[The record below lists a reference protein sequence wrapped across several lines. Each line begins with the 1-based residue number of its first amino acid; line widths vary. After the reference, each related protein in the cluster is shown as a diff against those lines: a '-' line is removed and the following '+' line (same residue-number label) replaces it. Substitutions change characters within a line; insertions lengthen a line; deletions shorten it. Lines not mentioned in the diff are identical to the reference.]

1 MADQAMEVDH
11 VDRLLAQWADVE
23 PSLDTRPAGV
33 IGRIGR
39 AARYQDRGL
48 AGVFA
53 PHGLSRADFD
63 GRASLGRMGPPYALS
78 RSALSEAVM
87 RSSGAMSQRL
97 ASLEREG
104 LVERSMDRGDRRGV
118 VVTLTRRGRKLV
130 EAVAGEH
137 LANERRL
144 LGPLTA
150 KEQEALAGLLRK
162 LLLAYEAKAPMP
174 PLTSDRP
181 LRARGRRST
190 PPPEPSTRRP
200 AA

>member
-1 MADQAMEVDH
+1 MEVDH

-39 AARYQDRGL
+39 VARYQDRGL
-48 AGVFA
+48 AEVFA
-53 PHGLSRADFD
+53 RHGLSRADFD
-63 GRASLGRMGPPYALS
+63 VLASLRRMGPPYALS
-78 RSALSEAVM
+78 PSALSEAVM

-118 VVTLTRRGRKLV
+118 VVTLTPRGRRLV

-174 PLTSDRP
+174 APTSDRP
-181 LRARGRRST
+181 LRARGGRS
-190 PPPEPSTRRP
+190 SP